1 MLTERTAQVEALRD
15 ARKELFIANSLQ
27 TIELK
32 FPLHFQQMGIDK
44 MRALIVRGIERGE
57 QFEIRN
63 RPILQTFIELTVAF
77 GESFAYSQSST
88 WANEM
93 ISDPSLPAALKV
105 RMVEERLFAETKG
118 RPMIVE

>member
-1 MLTERTAQVEALRD
+1 MLKIRASQMKAFSDLRCD
-15 ARKELFIANSLQ
+15 RFIAETLE
-27 TIELK
+27 TIQGK
-32 FPLHFQQMGIDK
+32 YPLHYRQMGRDEVQ
-44 MRALIVRGIERGE
+44 ALILWGIKRGE
-57 QFEIRN
+57 ELEIQN
-63 RPILQTFIELTVAF
+63 FVLLGSLIELTVAF